1 MKKAL
6 ITGITGQ
13 DGSYLAELL
22 LEKGYFV
29 HGLVR
34 LTSSNLERI
43 SHFCHDARLQLH
55 KGDLADAAVLKYLV
69 KAVQPDEIYHLAAP
83 SHINDFLDDPE
94 SAADSVAMGTIRL
107 LEAIRLCCPSARFFQ
122 ANSSELFGQPRET
135 PQTELTSMIPRSL
148 YGIAK
153 QHAFWTVDYYR
164 RVYHLFACSGILFNH
179 ESPRRKETFVSRK
192 IILAI
197 ARIHAG
203 LQEKLILG
211 NLETQRD
218 WGYAKDFVDGMW
230 RMLQLSTPE
239 DFILATGRCITVKKF
254 VELAFLEIG
263 RQIRW
268 EGKGIDEK
276 GIDTTTGK
284 IVVEVC
290 VEFFRPTEEILLV
303 GDASKAQKKLG
314 WMPKTSL
321 KELMRLMLQAEMV
334 QVLFCKNKS

>member
-1 MKKAL
+1 MKRAL

-22 LEKGYFV
+22 LGKGYFV

-34 LTSSNLERI
+34 STCSNLERI
-43 SHFCHDARLQLH
+43 SHLCHDARLQLH
-55 KGDLADAAVLKYLV
+55 QGDLADAAVLKDLV

-94 SAADSVAMGTIRL
+94 SAADSVVMGTLRL
-107 LEAIRLCCPSARFFQ
+107 LEAARLCCSSARFFQ
-122 ANSSELFGQPRET
+122 ATSSELFGQPQET
-135 PQTELTSMIPRSL
+135 PQTELTSMIPRYL

-153 QHAFWTVDYYR
+153 LHAFWTVEYYR
-164 RVYHLFACSGILFNH
+164 RVYHLYACSGNLFNH

-192 IILAI
+192 IVLAI

-211 NLETQRD
+211 NLEAQRD

-239 DFILATGRCITVKKF
+239 DFILATGQCTSVKRF

-276 GIDTTTGK
+276 GIDITTGK
-284 IVVEVC
+284 TVVEVC
-290 VEFFRPTEEILLV
+290 ADFFRPTEKFLLM
-303 GDASKAQKKLG
+303 GDVSKAQKKLG
-314 WMPKTSL
+314 WTAKTPI
-321 KELMRLMLQAEMV
+321 KELVRLMLQAEIA
-334 QVLFCKNKS
+334 QDAFLQK